1 MNFTGRNERQ
11 WNFDDAVR
19 FIKIIGGPPKEEGL
33 LVGLKNGNIYKIFL
47 NNPFPIMLIQ
57 QEVPIKCL
65 DMSPNKRKLAV
76 VDDNN
81 NLSVYDLITKELLF
95 TEMNVSSVAWN
106 NELDELLAYS
116 GKGYLY
122 IKTGD
127 LPANS

>member
-1 MNFTGRNERQ
+1 
-11 WNFDDAVR
+11 
-19 FIKIIGGPPKEEGL
+19 
-33 LVGLKNGNIYKIFL
+33 
-47 NNPFPIMLIQ
+47 MLIQ